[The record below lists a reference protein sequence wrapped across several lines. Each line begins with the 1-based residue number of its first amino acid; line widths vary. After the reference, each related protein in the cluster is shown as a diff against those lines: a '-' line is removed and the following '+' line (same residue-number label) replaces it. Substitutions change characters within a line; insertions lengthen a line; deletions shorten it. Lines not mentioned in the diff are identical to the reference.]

1 MFQKLI
7 DLIIEPH
14 TRTESRSSASVS
26 TDLQGTSLF
35 HYWHQSLLLL
45 TCRAP
50 VSFSTDLQ
58 CTSLSLLTCSAPVFF
73 YTDLQG
79 TGFFTDLQSALQLL
93 RPTQFLLC
101 PTQFLHRPTQFLL
114 KLIVGVEETK
124 TCVIH
129 VVKLLKDNVT

>member
-7 DLIIEPH
+7 DLIIEPY

-58 CTSLSLLTCSAPVFF
+58 CTSFSILTCRALVSLLTCS
-73 YTDLQG
+73 
-79 TGFFTDLQSALQLL
+79 LL
-93 RPTQFLLC
+93 FSCFVRLSSSFVRLSSS
-101 PTQFLHRPTQFLL
+101 
-114 KLIVGVEETK
+114 IVRLSS
-124 TCVIH
+124 CS
-129 VVKLLKDNVT
+129 N